1 MNNRAIFGA
10 GNKIPL
16 LLHFIQ
22 QDFPTGVTIIDP
34 DGSLARA
41 AADIVPVADTQ
52 RAFYFDPA
60 NHPASFNVFENVK
73 DTAKLVSDICAFFD
87 AMFPAGETTLTR
99 SNSNFVLRTALT
111 AVSDNRGATFMSVL
125 EFLTDGQFREDCLA
139 SCTNP
144 MARVNWDIVESW
156 ETSQRTAA
164 FGQVQIKLGTLLL
177 SPVMYDTLQ
186 KKCTHFFENNE
197 ILIAD
202 LSRSK
207 IGDHAARL
215 LGTLLISR
223 AKTPVYIND
232 FQFFASDYLTSL
244 LSQGG
249 YTVTLP
255 FLSTV
260 PPNVAQELLG
270 FQEQYVFKTTPEDAD
285 RLKFSVGL
293 MERRSLIELGDS
305 EFAPAFD
312 LEPPRTTGR
321 AGAVLRRSVACYTR
335 PKR

>member
-10 GNKIPL
+10 GNKLPL

-22 QDFPTGVTIIDP
+22 QDFPSGVTIIDP

-41 AADIVPVADTQ
+41 ALDIIPVADTE

-73 DTAKLVSDICAFFD
+73 DKSKLVSDICAFFD
-87 AMFPAGETTLTR
+87 AMFPAGENTLTR
-99 SNSNFVLRTALT
+99 SNSNFVLATALT
-111 AVSDNRGATFMSVL
+111 AVSDTRGATFMSVL
-125 EFLTDGQFREDCLA
+125 EFLSDEQFREDCLA

-144 MARVNWDIVESW
+144 MARTNWGIINGW
-156 ETSQRTAA
+156 ETAQRTGA

-177 SPVMYDTLQ
+177 SPIMHDTLQ

-202 LSRSK
+202 LSRSN
-207 IGDHAARL
+207 IGDQAAKL

-223 AKTPVYIND
+223 AKTPVYIYD
-232 FQFFASDYLTSL
+232 FQFFASEYLASL
-244 LSQGG
+244 FSQGG
-249 YTVTLP
+249 YTVAVP
-255 FLSTV
+255 FLSTL
-260 PPNVAQELLG
+260 PPNVAQELQA
-270 FQEQYVFKTTPEDAD
+270 FQEQYVFKTTPDEAE
-285 RLKFSVGL
+285 RLKFAVGL
-293 MERRSLIELGDS
+293 MEKRSLTELGDS

-312 LEPPRTTGR
+312 LAPPSTTGR
-321 AGAVLRRSVACYTR
+321 SRAVLRRSVACYTR